1 MYFNQIKDLTESSFV
16 KPNSRQIKNLRHNTK
31 QGQKCDLKKEKLRK
45 KNELRRM
52 ILTFEKHDII

>member
-1 MYFNQIKDLTESSFV
+1 M
-16 KPNSRQIKNLRHNTK
+16 K